1 MDPSLIE
8 IIKNAVLSAQK
19 LGLGTEEQRDAAEA
33 VLLALIPSLSPSIA
47 NLIVEQL
54 FPFVDEMRGAA

>member
-8 IIKNAVLSAQK
+8 IIKNAVRSAQS
-19 LGLGTEEQRDAAEA
+19 LGLGMQDQRAAAEA

-54 FPFVDEMRGAA
+54 YPFVGEIRGMA

>member
-8 IIKNAVLSAQK
+8 IIKNAVRSAQRQ
-19 LGLGTEEQRDAAEA
+19 GLGTQEQRAAAEA

-54 FPFVDEMRGAA
+54 FPFVAEMGAVA

>member
-8 IIKNAVLSAQK
+8 IIKTAVRSAQRQ
-19 LGLGTEEQRDAAEA
+19 GLGTQEQRDAAEA

-47 NLIVEQL
+47 HLIVEQL
-54 FPFVDEMRGAA
+54 FPFVAEMAAVA